1 MARGEKSGNREAKKP
16 KQDKPKAAPPVSPF
30 AAQGSKATTSAG
42 APKGSASKR

>member
-16 KQDKPKAAPPVSPF
+16 KQDKRKAAPPVSPF
-30 AAQGSKATTSAG
+30 AAQGKATTSAG